1 MVAASDFRAGFRG
14 LWMRV
19 NQTND
24 FETDVGLDD
33 RLGEDKPP
41 SSPSGIPKGLLG
53 LIVAFILVGGIVYWG
68 ISSRNKESVTLNRE
82 TKEMAVP
89 RVSVVHPK
97 RASATQEIVLPANI
111 QAFTDSPIY
120 ARTNGYLKRWY
131 VDIGAH
137 VKAGQLLAEIDTP
150 EVDQQLQQA
159 RADLNTAEAND
170 HLAEITA
177 ARYQGLLKTD
187 AVSRQDAD
195 NAAGDWEAKK
205 AMVQSAQFNVKRL
218 EDTQA
223 FQKIYAPFDGV
234 ITVRKT
240 DIGAL
245 INSGNGGLAQELF
258 HIASI
263 HRMRVYVNV
272 PQTYSRVAKPGLT
285 ADLTLPEFPERR
297 FKGTLVRTAEAID
310 AASRTLLAEFDVGN
324 PTGELLP
331 GAYAEMHLQL
341 PGGSSTYMLPVNTLI
356 FRAEGLQIATVKSDN
371 HVALIP
377 VTLGRDFGNEVE
389 IISGLDGTEQVIV
402 NPPDSLVSNEAVR
415 IAEPQSSGGEDR

>member
-1 MVAASDFRAGFRG
+1 MK
-14 LWMRV
+14 V
-19 NQTND
+19 NQDYD
-24 FETDVGLDD
+24 FETEPGLDD
-33 RLGEDKPP
+33 KPGAETP
-41 SSPSGIPKGLLG
+41 RSAPPRNITGF
-53 LIVAFILVGGIVYWG
+53 LILAIAVIAVAAIVYWG
-68 ISSRNKESVTLNRE
+68 IASRNRNSLTLKRE
-82 TKEMAVP
+82 TQEMAVP
-89 RVSVVHPK
+89 TVSVIHPK
-97 RASATQEIVLPANI
+97 RASAAQEIVLPANI

-195 NAAGDWEAKK
+195 NATGNWEAKK

-245 INSGNGGLAQELF
+245 INSGNGGPAQELF

-272 PQTYSRVAKPGLT
+272 PQTYSRAAKPGLT

-331 GAYAEMHLQL
+331 GAYAEMHLQI

-356 FRAEGLQIATVKSDN
+356 FRTEGLQIATLRDN
-371 HVALIP
+371 NHIVLIP

-389 IISGLDGTEQVIV
+389 IVSGLDGTEQVIV
-402 NPPDSLVSNEAVR
+402 NPPDSLVSNETVR
-415 IAEPQSSGGEDR
+415 IAEPQSSGGKE

>member
-1 MVAASDFRAGFRG
+1 MK
-14 LWMRV
+14 V
-19 NQTND
+19 NQDYD
-24 FETDVGLDD
+24 FETEPGLDD
-33 RLGEDKPP
+33 KPGAETP
-41 SSPSGIPKGLLG
+41 RSAPPRNITGF
-53 LIVAFILVGGIVYWG
+53 LILAIAVIAVAAIVYWG
-68 ISSRNKESVTLNRE
+68 IASRNRNSLTLKRE
-82 TKEMAVP
+82 TQEMAVP
-89 RVSVVHPK
+89 TVSVIHPK
-97 RASATQEIVLPANI
+97 RASAAQEIVLPANI

-245 INSGNGGLAQELF
+245 INSGNGGPAQELF

-272 PQTYSRVAKPGLT
+272 PQTYSRAAKPGLT

-297 FKGTLVRTAEAID
+297 FKGTLVRTAESID
-310 AASRTLLAEFDVGN
+310 AATRTLLAEFDVGN

-356 FRAEGLQIATVKSDN
+356 FRTEGLQIATLRDN
-371 HVALIP
+371 NHIVLIP

-389 IISGLDGTEQVIV
+389 IVSGLNGNEQVIV
-402 NPPDSLVSNEAVR
+402 NPPDSLVSNETVR
-415 IAEPQSSGGEDR
+415 IAEPQSSGGKD